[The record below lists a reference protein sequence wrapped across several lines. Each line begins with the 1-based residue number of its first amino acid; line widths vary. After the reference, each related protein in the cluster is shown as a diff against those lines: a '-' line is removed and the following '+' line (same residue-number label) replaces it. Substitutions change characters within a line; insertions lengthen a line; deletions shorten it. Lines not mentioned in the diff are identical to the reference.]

1 MLTHSV
7 SGGAKWTKS
16 FPSFDRISHPFG
28 CLSELAISQQE
39 KPPSGGQIL
48 PEKKPSIARYARSH
62 QHSWHCR
69 LSPPRTHKEQW
80 ISPARPPLWRRSRRS
95 PSTLALSSASE
106 ASSSQAFG

>member
-1 MLTHSV
+1 MLTLAV

-16 FPSFDRISHPFG
+16 FLSFDRISHPFG
-28 CLSELAISQQE
+28 CLLEVTISQQE
-39 KPPSGGQIL
+39 EPPSGGQTSL
-48 PEKKPSIARYARSH
+48 EKKPCIARHTRSH
-62 QHSWHCR
+62 QYSSHCR